1 MPEWQWQCLWCTER
15 DKIVAVMYHNV
26 TSDAGRFTHKYALWK
41 DAVVLG
47 YEHGDPVYIKH

>member
-1 MPEWQWQCLWCTER
+1 MPELQWQCLWCTER
-15 DKIVAVMYHNV
+15 DNIFAVMYHNV